1 MNVLPLR
8 PSDVR
13 CHWGRAVARGS
24 LVCCKV
30 PPRFTHILTHTQEE
44 EEEEEEKA
52 EEAVQEGPLFCR
64 TGSPP
69 TWDRNRTKI
78 LGRML
83 A

>member
-13 CHWGRAVARGS
+13 CHCGRAVAGGHSYVVKFLHGS
-24 LVCCKV
+24 
-30 PPRFTHILTHTQEE
+30 HTQEE
-44 EEEEEEKA
+44 EEEEEEEA

-64 TGSPP
+64 TGGPP